1 MGLHVFDDD
10 RPGYALLAFGDAL
23 SQPTLS
29 VSIRSLRENAFLGP
43 NGKWQKEPFFFPAV
57 RVGAEG
63 GCTQFRVG
71 PEIVN
76 FLLEHDRIEVASD
89 DGSLK
94 EEALWENAVP
104 ELPGQRSLN
113 TVYRTAAPVPP
124 SEPAGPQQAVKPA
137 ITDRHGGA
145 ETATPPS
152 PPPAP
157 PDSPSRKLWW
167 IAGLVGLLAIAAG
180 GIGLSP
186 LGCKLFGVSCPNPGP
201 NREGSHVVVPPPS
214 SEPDLLARALAC
226 ASDRHAAA
234 PCEIAACFSRYRS
247 ETPDDRLAPE
257 ARKALLE
264 GEAACQ
270 SVRQAAEERRRSEER
285 AAEARRSEER
295 ALQSAQQC
303 AAQAAPC
310 VVKDCYAGYLTEYGG
325 SGALREQARS
335 AVARAAEQCRSS
347 PSSPGSAIADGA
359 YNAVARRACG
369 ASQQYGIR
377 VVIAAGRISWDHD
390 FRGIRFAWTGTI
402 DAQGQIR
409 AAVGGSRDMTAGGR
423 FTDNEREV
431 EMRYPPCPEAIPLSI
446 LGRL

>member
-1 MGLHVFDDD
+1 MSLHVFDDD

-43 NGKWQKEPFFFPAV
+43 NGKWQKEPFFFSAD
-57 RVGAEG
+57 RVGAVG

-113 TVYRTAAPVPP
+113 TVYRTATPVPP
-124 SEPAGPQQAVKPA
+124 SEPAAKQQTVKPA
-137 ITDRHGGA
+137 ITDGHDGA
-145 ETATPPS
+145 QEETPPL
-152 PPPAP
+152 PPGP
-157 PDSPSRKLWW
+157 SSRKLWGMV
-167 IAGLVGLLAIAAG
+167 GLVGLLAIAAG
-180 GIGLSP
+180 VIGLSP
-186 LGCKLFGVSCPNPGP
+186 LGCQLFGVACPTP
-201 NREGSHVVVPPPS
+201 NSSREEPPPVVVPLPPA
-214 SEPDLLARALAC
+214 SETDLLAPALAC
-226 ASDRHAAA
+226 ASDKQAAA
-234 PCEIAACFSRYRS
+234 PCEVAACFSRYRT
-247 ETPDDRLAPE
+247 ETPDDKLAPE
-257 ARKALLE
+257 ARRALLD

-270 SVRQAAEERRRSEER
+270 SVRQAAEDRRRSEER

-303 AAQAAPC
+303 AAQVAPC
-310 VVKDCYAGYLTEYGG
+310 VVKDCFAGYLNEYGG

-369 ASQQYGIR
+369 AGQQYGIR
-377 VVIAAGRISWDHD
+377 VVIAAGRISWEHD

-409 AAVGGSRDMTAGGR
+409 ATVGGSRDMTAGGR

-431 EMRYPPCPEAIPLSI
+431 EMRYPQCPEAIPLSI